1 MQPLPEEHLASW
13 FCLFGLL
20 TSNGVLSLGLMNL
33 RILLLLS
40 HCLCFFFLSVSYFF
54 YARSANVVFSSKI
67 SLNVLCDSAKPK
79 LTNQQATVHSEL
91 SISLASYL
99 IKKWMKDSQLAA
111 HLFLPLIK
119 KKSSLWIF
127 WFSDPRRHLN
137 TLSVVSRENPCHSH
151 SSDEGKKICKYAKFR
166 WSKKVCV
173 LICSSEKAF
182 KKFLR
187 RGRSRLFLPC

>member
-1 MQPLPEEHLASW
+1 MACSLWALW
-13 FCLFGLL
+13 TLGFCFF
-20 TSNGVLSLGLMNL
+20 SAIAFV
-33 RILLLLS
+33 
-40 HCLCFFFLSVSYFF
+40 FFFLSVSYFF

-99 IKKWMKDSQLAA
+99 IKKWIKDSQLAA

-119 KKSSLWIF
+119 KNSSLWIF
-127 WFSDPRRHLN
+127 WFSDPRRHRN

-151 SSDEGKKICKYAKFR
+151 SSDEGKKNANMQNLDDPRKC
-166 WSKKVCV
+166 VCAH
-173 LICSSEKAF
+173 L
-182 KKFLR
+182 FLR
-187 RGRSRLFLPC
+187 ESV